1 MPNPGSEEPL
11 TKVTLNL
18 FSKDLEQL
26 RVKEGYGWSTWVR
39 NLVRQALTRT
49 IHPRRFNERD

>member
-18 FSKDLEQL
+18 FTKDLEEL
-26 RVKEGYGWSTWVR
+26 RTREGHGWSTWVR
-39 NLVRQALTRT
+39 NLVRQKLRSFTSLRK
-49 IHPRRFNERD
+49 FNERD